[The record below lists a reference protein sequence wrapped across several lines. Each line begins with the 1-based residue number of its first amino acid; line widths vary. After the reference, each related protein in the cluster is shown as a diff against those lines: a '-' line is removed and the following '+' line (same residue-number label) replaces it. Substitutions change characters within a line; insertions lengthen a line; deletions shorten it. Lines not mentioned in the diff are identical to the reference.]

1 MKHLAIAG
9 LVIALGSMLVAGCNK
24 SGDGEPNGGATKKR
38 EVHKA
43 PAGAQLKL
51 AFVSN
56 NASEF
61 WKIATAG
68 VRKYEKEAGVQVDV
82 KLPPNGAV
90 EEQNQIL
97 ENLVSQGYNGIAISV
112 IAPKDQVAEINRA
125 ARKTN
130 LITHDSDAATSNRLV
145 YIGTNNFEAGKVL
158 GKEIAKLLPNG
169 GKMACFVGSI
179 AADNAKQRLEG
190 IKAAIKGTKIE
201 IIDVKTDE
209 TDRAKAR
216 SNVESMINA
225 HPDLALL
232 CGLWSYN
239 GPAIAAAIDA
249 SGKKGKILAAV
260 FDEEDLTLK
269 GIEDGIISCT
279 VVQKPFEFGY
289 QSSKLLH
296 ALATKGDAALPKE
309 DVIDTGVDVINAA
322 NVAQFKARLDAMKR
336 GQ

>member
-1 MKHLAIAG
+1 
-9 LVIALGSMLVAGCNK
+9 
-24 SGDGEPNGGATKKR
+24 
-38 EVHKA
+38 
-43 PAGAQLKL
+43 
-51 AFVSN
+51 
-56 NASEF
+56 
-61 WKIATAG
+61 
-68 VRKYEKEAGVQVDV
+68 
-82 KLPPNGAV
+82 
-90 EEQNQIL
+90 
-97 ENLVSQGYNGIAISV
+97 
-112 IAPKDQVAEINRA
+112 
-125 ARKTN
+125 
-130 LITHDSDAATSNRLV
+130 
-145 YIGTNNFEAGKVL
+145 
-158 GKEIAKLLPNG
+158 
-169 GKMACFVGSI
+169 MACFVGSI
-179 AADNAKQRLEG
+179 AADNARQRLEG
-190 IKAAIKGTKIE
+190 IKDAIKGTKIE

-216 SNVESMINA
+216 SNVEGMINA

-296 ALATKGDAALPKE
+296 ALATKGEPALPKE

-322 NVAQFKARLDAMKR
+322 NVAQFKAQLARMKS